1 MDKEGTKVCTNE
13 NWSVIQYNNCLP
25 TSSYNVLLSKSCVV
39 KKNNF
44 KGAQATI
51 YLYEPTN
58 NLLCKKG
65 YRHDLI
71 SKAVRLTELIKR
83 FEFIFFPV
91 VVHDEF
97 VKN

>member
-13 NWSVIQYNNCLP
+13 SWNIIQYDNCLP
-25 TSSYNVLLSKSCVV
+25 TSSYNVLLSKSCVL

-83 FEFIFFPV
+83 LEFIFFPV
-91 VVHDEF
+91 VVHDKF